1 MKLNEHS
8 QNLGLRIG
16 VIQIVAFVLLTI
28 LGARLYYLQVVKG
41 EHYSERAENQRIRH
55 IPIPAPRGVI
65 FDRNGKILVDSRPT
79 WNVVLSNEPIKKID
93 VTSRVEEYADGLN
106 LETSFVVE
114 RLNLIKKQNEFETMV
129 LKENATMQ
137 DIAWVESHS
146 LEFPELRVENQPQR
160 FYPHGTQLAHVLGY
174 VGEISPKQLESDEW
188 KDKGLKAG
196 DIIGKGGLEQYYDEF
211 LRGKPGY
218 RKVIVDSRGRVQS
231 EIGVVPAQAGQD
243 MVSTIDLDVQL
254 AAEQKLAESVTKRGM
269 IIAMDPNNGE
279 ILAMASLPSFD
290 PNVFVQG
297 SKTPEGR
304 RQIAAYWQDK
314 DRPLFNRAIQGR
326 YPPGSTWKIPESVAA
341 LQQGVITVKNSN
353 VICGGGIQI
362 GNKFTRCMGSHGA
375 PPLDYAITHSCD
387 GYYYHLAL
395 KMKIEGVIK
404 MIETFEYDK
413 RTGVDLPNEK
423 ISQTPKSWKPI
434 IEKREGRWSDIRT
447 VYSAIGQD
455 TVWVTPISMLR
466 AIASVG
472 VKGLMYTPHFLKEF
486 RAIGAIGDE
495 TDPYFI
501 PARESFGF
509 QHPEP
514 KVIEMTTEQNDMVVK
529 GMWGVVNGGGT
540 GAGIRIPEFE
550 IAGKTGTAQ
559 VAELGKDVGA
569 NKDHAWFVS
578 FAPAFKPE
586 IAVIALVE
594 NVGFGGSHA
603 APMAKGVY
611 EAYMRGKGIQ
621 SANIEVT
628 GGEVDANPNVNPA
641 DARQNSNANAN
652 TSSDTNTAA
661 TTNTRA
667 NTRTNRRVD

>member
-1 MKLNEHS
+1 MKLNEQS

-16 VIQIVAFVLLTI
+16 TIQIVAFVLLGI

-65 FDRNGKILVDSRPT
+65 FDRNGKILGDSRPA
-79 WNVVLSNEPIKKID
+79 WNVVLSNEPIKKVD
-93 VTSRVEEYADGLN
+93 VTSRVEDYALGLN

-137 DIAWVESHS
+137 DITWVESHS
-146 LEFPELRVENQPQR
+146 LEFPELRIENQPQR

-188 KDKGLKAG
+188 KDKGLRPG

-231 EIGVVPAQAGQD
+231 EIAVVPAQAGQD
-243 MVSTIDLDVQL
+243 MVSTIDLDLQL
-254 AAEQKLAESVTKRGM
+254 AAEQQLAQSSTKRGT

-279 ILAMASLPSFD
+279 IFAMASLPSFD
-290 PNVFVQG
+290 PNIFVQG

-304 RQIAAYWQDK
+304 KLIAAYWQDEK
-314 DRPLFNRAIQGR
+314 RPLYNRAIQGR
-326 YPPGSTWKIPESVAA
+326 YPPGSTWKIPESVGA

-353 VICGGGIQI
+353 VLCGGGIQI
-362 GNKFTRCMGSHGA
+362 GNKFTRCMGSHGS

-395 KMKIEGVIK
+395 KMKIEGLIK
-404 MIETFEYDK
+404 MVETFDYDK
-413 RTGVDLPNEK
+413 RTGIDLPNEK
-423 ISQTPKSWKPI
+423 VSQTPKSWKPI

-447 VYSAIGQD
+447 VYASVGQD
-455 TVWVTPISMLR
+455 TVVVTPIAMLR
-466 AIASVG
+466 AVSSVG
-472 VKGLMYTPHFLKEF
+472 MKGRMYTPHFLKEF
-486 RAIGAIGDE
+486 RAIGPVGEPGDD
-495 TDPYFI
+495 TYI
-501 PARESFGF
+501 PGRDAFGF

-514 KVIEMTTEQNDMVVK
+514 KIIEMTPEQNEMVVK

-540 GAGIRIPEFE
+540 AGSIRIPGFE

-559 VAELGKDVGA
+559 VASLGKDVGA

-586 IAVIALVE
+586 ISVIALIE
-594 NVGFGGSHA
+594 NSGFGGANA
-603 APMAKGVY
+603 APAAKGIY
-611 EAYMRGKGIQ
+611 EAYMAEKGL
-621 SANIEVT
+621 VP
-628 GGEVDANPNVNPA
+628 VDPNLVA
-641 DARQNSNANAN
+641 KR
-652 TSSDTNTAA
+652 
-661 TTNTRA
+661 
-667 NTRTNRRVD
+667 

>member
-1 MKLNEHS
+1 MKLNEYS
-8 QNLGLRIG
+8 QNLGMRI
-16 VIQIVAFVLLTI
+16 VTIQIVAFVLLGI
-28 LGARLYYLQVVKG
+28 LGVRLYYLQVVKG
-41 EHYSERAENQRIRH
+41 EHYAERAENQRIRH

-106 LETSFVVE
+106 LDPSFVVE
-114 RLNLIKKQNEFETMV
+114 RLDLIKKQNEFETMV
-129 LKENATMQ
+129 LKENATIQ
-137 DIAWVESHS
+137 DISWVESHS

-160 FYPHGTQLAHVLGY
+160 FYPLGTQLAHVLGY

-188 KDKGLKAG
+188 KDKGLKPG

-243 MVSTIDLDVQL
+243 MVSTIDLDLQT
-254 AAEQKLAESVTKRGM
+254 AAEQQLANSSTKRGT

-279 ILAMASLPSFD
+279 MLAMASLPSFD
-290 PNVFVQG
+290 PNIFVQG

-304 RQIAAYWQDK
+304 KQIAAYWQDEK
-314 DRPLFNRAIQGR
+314 RPLYNRAIQGR

-341 LQQGVITVKNSN
+341 LQQGVITVKDSH
-353 VICGGGIQI
+353 VLCGGGITI
-362 GNKFTRCMGSHGA
+362 GTKFTRCMGSHGS

-395 KMKIEGVIK
+395 KMKIEGLIK
-404 MIETFEYDK
+404 MVETFEYDK
-413 RTGVDLPNEK
+413 RTGIDLPNEK
-423 ISQTPKSWKPI
+423 VSQTPKSWKPI
-434 IEKREGRWSDIRT
+434 VEKREGRWSDIRT
-447 VYSAIGQD
+447 VYASVGQD
-455 TVWVTPISMLR
+455 TVVITPIAMLR
-466 AIASVG
+466 AVSSVG
-472 VKGLMYTPHFLKEF
+472 MKGLMYTPHFLKEF
-486 RAIGAIGDE
+486 RAIGPVGEE
-495 TDPYFI
+495 TDLTFV
-501 PARESFGF
+501 PARDAFGF

-514 KVIEMTTEQNDMVVK
+514 KVIEMTPEQNDVVVK

-540 GAGIRIPEFE
+540 GAGIRIPGFE

-586 IAVIALVE
+586 IAVIGLIE
-594 NVGFGGSHA
+594 NSGFGGANA
-603 APMAKGVY
+603 APAVKGVY
-611 EAYMRGKGIQ
+611 EAYLAKKGF
-621 SANIEVT
+621 VPPT
-628 GGEVDANPNVNPA
+628 DPNLVA
-641 DARQNSNANAN
+641 KR
-652 TSSDTNTAA
+652 
-661 TTNTRA
+661 
-667 NTRTNRRVD
+667 

>member
-1 MKLNEHS
+1 MKLNEYS
-8 QNLGLRIG
+8 QNVVLRIG
-16 VIQIVAFVLLTI
+16 TIQIVAFILLAV

-79 WNVVLSNEPIKKID
+79 YNVTLSNEPIKKID
-93 VTSRVEEYADGLN
+93 VTSRIEDYARGLN
-106 LETSFVVE
+106 IEKSFVVE

-137 DIAWVESHS
+137 DITWVESHS
-146 LEFPELRVENQPQR
+146 LEFPELRIELQPQR
-160 FYPHGTQLAHVLGY
+160 FYPHGTQLAHILGY

-196 DIIGKGGLEQYYDEF
+196 DIIGKGGLEQYYDEY

-231 EIGVVPAQAGQD
+231 EIARVEPQAGQD
-243 MVSTIDLDVQL
+243 MVSTIDLDLQL
-254 AAEQKLAESVTKRGM
+254 AAEQKLADSSSKRGT
-269 IIAMDPNNGE
+269 IVALDPNNGE
-279 ILAMASLPSFD
+279 ILVMASLPSFD

-304 RQIAAYWQDK
+304 KQIAAYWQDEK
-314 DRPLFNRAIQGR
+314 RPLYNRAIQGR
-326 YPPGSTWKIPESVAA
+326 YPPGSTWKIPESVGA

-353 VICGGGIQI
+353 VICGGGITI
-362 GNKFTRCMGSHGA
+362 GNKFTRCMGSHGS
-375 PPLDYAITHSCD
+375 PNLEYAITHSCD

-395 KMKIEGVIK
+395 KMKIEGLIQ
-404 MIETFEYDK
+404 MIETFDYDK
-413 RTGVDLPNEK
+413 RTGIDLPSEK

-434 IEKREGRWSDIRT
+434 VEKREGRWSDIRT
-447 VYSAIGQD
+447 VYASIGQD
-455 TVWVTPISMLR
+455 TVVVTPIAMLR
-466 AIASVG
+466 AVASIG
-472 VKGLMYTPHFLKEF
+472 MHGRMYTPHFLKEF
-486 RAIGAIGDE
+486 RPIGSVGEE
-495 TDPYFI
+495 TDPTYI
-501 PARESFGF
+501 EPREGFGF

-514 KVIEMTTEQNDMVVK
+514 KIIEMTPEQNELVVK

-540 GAGIRIPEFE
+540 GAGIRIPGFE

-578 FAPAFKPE
+578 FAPAYKPE
-586 IAVIALVE
+586 IAVIALIE
-594 NVGFGGSHA
+594 NSGFGGANA
-603 APMAKGVY
+603 APAAKGVY
-611 EAYMRGKGIQ
+611 DAYLLKKGF
-621 SANIEVT
+621 T
-628 GGEVDANPNVNPA
+628 PPTDPNLVA
-641 DARQNSNANAN
+641 KR
-652 TSSDTNTAA
+652 
-661 TTNTRA
+661 
-667 NTRTNRRVD
+667 